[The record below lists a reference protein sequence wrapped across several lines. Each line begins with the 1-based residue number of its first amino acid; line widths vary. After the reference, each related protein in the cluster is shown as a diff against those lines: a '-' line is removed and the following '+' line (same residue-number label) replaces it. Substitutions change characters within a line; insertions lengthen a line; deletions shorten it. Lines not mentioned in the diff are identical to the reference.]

1 MLHDQIYK
9 VLALV
14 LFIFKLKTKLGVG
27 GLCYQYKE
35 MNCVMVIIR
44 SKLGSSINIWVDKC

>member
-1 MLHDQIYK
+1 MLHGQIYK
-9 VLALV
+9 VLDWV
-14 LFIFKLKTKLGVG
+14 LFIFKLKTRLVVG

-35 MNCVMVIIR
+35 MDCVVVITG